1 MKYSIQQIDEIKA
14 TIISIKVKKELLED
28 LEVEVLEITDSTK
41 ETYSLTFYYSRE
53 ERVFNIPA
61 LSLID
66 HYNAKITNLTLEIL
80 SLEKKIARISKI
92 ITQKAL
98 QI

>member
-14 TIISIKVKKELLED
+14 TILAIKFKKEELED

-41 ETYSLTFYYSRE
+41 ETYSLTFHYSRE

-66 HYNAKITNLTLEIL
+66 HYNAKIINLKSEII
-80 SLEKKIARISKI
+80 SLEKRL
-92 ITQKAL
+92 QKL
-98 QI
+98 VK

>member
-1 MKYSIQQIDEIKA
+1 MDIN
-14 TIISIKVKKELLED
+14 
-28 LEVEVLEITDSTK
+28 DSNK
-41 ETYSLTFYYSRE
+41 ETYSLLFYYSGE
-53 ERVFNIPA
+53 ERSFNIPS
-61 LSLID
+61 LSLLD
-66 HYNAKITNLTLEIL
+66 LYESKITNLKLEIE

>member
-1 MKYSIQQIDEIKA
+1 MKYSIQQIYEIKA
-14 TIISIKVKKELLED
+14 TILAIKFKNEELED
-28 LEVEVLEITDSTK
+28 LEGELLEITDSTK

-66 HYNAKITNLTLEIL
+66 HYNAKITNLKLEIE
-80 SLEKKIARISKI
+80 SLEKR
-92 ITQKAL
+92 L
-98 QI
+98 QELVK

>member
-1 MKYSIQQIDEIKA
+1 MKYSIQQIDEIKE
-14 TIISIKVKKELLED
+14 TILAIKFKKEELED

-66 HYNAKITNLTLEIL
+66 HYNANITNLKLEII
-80 SLEKKIARISKI
+80 SLEKR
-92 ITQKAL
+92 L
-98 QI
+98 QELVK